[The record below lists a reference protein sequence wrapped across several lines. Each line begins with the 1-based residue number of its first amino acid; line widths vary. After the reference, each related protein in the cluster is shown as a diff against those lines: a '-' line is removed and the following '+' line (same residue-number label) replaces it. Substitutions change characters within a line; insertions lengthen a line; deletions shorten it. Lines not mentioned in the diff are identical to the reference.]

1 MTTDCPFCNIAPERI
16 LWQNDHAF
24 VIYDGFPVSKGHALV
39 IPKRHT
45 PSFFETTSD
54 ERNALLAGMDYA
66 RQRIE
71 DDYQPA
77 AYNIG
82 INDGQAAGQTVPHL
96 HIHVIPRYVGDVD
109 DPRGGVRWI
118 FPNKAKY
125 W

>member
-1 MTTDCPFCNIAPERI
+1 MPIDCPFCNVDPNRI

-24 VIYDGFPVSKGHALV
+24 VIYDGFPVSKGHVLV
-39 IPKRHT
+39 IPKRHNV
-45 PSFFETTSD
+45 SFFDTSA
-54 ERNALLAGMDYA
+54 EVREALLAGLDYA
-66 RQRIE
+66 RQRIDE
-71 DDYQPA
+71 DYQPA

-96 HIHVIPRYVGDVD
+96 HIHVIPRYDCDVE

-118 FPNKAKY
+118 FPDKAKY

>member
-1 MTTDCPFCNIAPERI
+1 MSVDCPFCKINPNRI

-39 IPKRHT
+39 IPKRHNA
-45 PSFFETTSD
+45 SFFDTSTE
-54 ERNALLAGMDYA
+54 ERDALLTGLDYA
-66 RQRIE
+66 RQRIDE
-71 DDYQPA
+71 DHQPA
-77 AYNIG
+77 AFNIG

-96 HIHVIPRYVGDVD
+96 HIHVIPRYDGDVD

-118 FPNKAKY
+118 FPDKAKY